1 MVYISKFQEHKS
13 QFYYSE
19 PLKVSEFMFSNHW
32 NVQIHESEYSPFI
45 TCFMHVKEWTLRM
58 IGTQTGFDG
67 IMDEDCTSK
76 REIRGDS
83 WENHAIFL
91 AIYSFIIL
99 YKIAHFI
106 ELQIVR
112 FICKV
117 GDIYS
122 SESSSSSIRVHEFD
136 FGLSKPRHSRV
147 FGILIHEFP
156 IGAWSHFWI
165 QNREHECKQ
174 RLRVNFR
181 WKGQEKRVI
190 FLSGRTSVQQTD
202 SDAVLGG
209 RFSI

>member
-19 PLKVSEFMFSNHW
+19 PLKVSEFTFSNHW
-32 NVQIHESEYSPFI
+32 NIRIHEFKYSPFI
-45 TCFMHVKEWTLRM
+45 TCFMRVKEWTLRM
-58 IGTQTGFDG
+58 IATQTGFDG

-76 REIRGDS
+76 GEIKGDS
-83 WENHAIFL
+83 WEKHAIFL
-91 AIYSFIIL
+91 AFYSFIIL
-99 YKIAHFI
+99 YEITHFI
-106 ELQIVR
+106 ELQIVI

-122 SESSSSSIRVHEFD
+122 FESSSLSIRVHEFD
-136 FGLSKPRHSRV
+136 FGFSKPRHSRA
-147 FGILIHEFP
+147 FGILIHESS
-156 IGAWSHFWI
+156 ADTWSHFWI

-174 RLRVNFR
+174 RLTVNFR